1 MVTEKQKVHGDF
13 FQYIMESKVRTVT
26 TINGKDYLY
35 FAGTGYYQLQSHP
48 KMIQAAMDATKKF
61 GIGSAT
67 SRTITGTTNLLIKL
81 EKRIADFFGTED
93 AVYLPSGYLTDMAGL
108 QALEKNRG
116 CDIVFIDEMA
126 HYSNADGALTTGK
139 KVVRFRHL
147 DASDLTEK
155 IKKYLKKGKKPL
167 IATDGLFPV
176 WAELAPVDK
185 YLKIADEFD
194 GVVWVDDSHA
204 VGILGETGRGVS
216 EYFHL
221 DSNRL
226 FMGATLS
233 KAFGAYG
240 GFVTGNSNFIG
251 TVKSGNVMTGSSSP
265 SNAMVSAALKGL
277 ELVKNNPEFRRR
289 LWNNAVYLKKGMG
302 RLGIPVTDNYLPI
315 VTFVTGNSSEMEK
328 IQQKL
333 MEKGIYI
340 QFIKYVGSGAD
351 GVLRIVVTSS
361 HTKKQIDFLLSSLKK
376 LL

>member
-1 MVTEKQKVHGDF
+1 MATEKQTVHGDF

-48 KMIQAAMDATKKF
+48 KMIQAVVDATKKF

-108 QALEKNRG
+108 QALEKDIS
-116 CDIVFIDEMA
+116 CDVIFIDEMA
-126 HYSNADGALTTGK
+126 HYSNIDGALTTGK

-194 GVVWVDDSHA
+194 GAVWIDDSHA
-204 VGILGETGRGVS
+204 VGIVGENGRGVS

-277 ELVKNNPEFRRR
+277 ELVKNNPELHRR
-289 LWNNAVYLKKGMG
+289 LWNNAVYLKKGMS

-340 QFIKYVGSGAD
+340 QFIKYVGSGAN

-361 HTKKQIDFLLSSLKK
+361 HTKKQIDFLLSSLKE

>member
-1 MVTEKQKVHGDF
+1 MATEKQKVHGDF
-13 FQYIMESKVRTVT
+13 FRYIMESKVRTVT

-48 KMIQAAMDATKKF
+48 KMIQAAVDATKKF

-67 SRTITGTTNLLIKL
+67 SRTITGTTDLLIKL

-108 QALEKNRG
+108 QALEKDRG

-155 IKKYLKKGKKPL
+155 IKKYLKKGKRPL

-176 WAELAPVDK
+176 WAELAPVDN

-221 DSNRL
+221 DSDRL

-240 GFVTGNSNFIG
+240 GFVTGNSNFIR

-302 RLGIPVTDNYLPI
+302 RLGIPVADNYLPI